1 MKKILLILLV
11 PAIAFGQK
19 TEQDSTAQK
28 LDEIVLSASPKTFT
42 NKNGNLKVDV
52 AHSIYQSVPSVLDLL
67 AKLPKVQISANR
79 EAVSIVGKG
88 EPLIYIDNAAAGIET
103 LNALAVDDIKSI
115 EIINNPLAKYEADG
129 KAVILIT
136 RKRSRREG
144 FQTSV
149 SQNASFKK
157 GSNWYQNLGT
167 SLKHGATEFRAN
179 GSFNSLHPWESNGNQ
194 YEIPGSGITS
204 EYLVEGFSR
213 RRQWL
218 YGGSIFTQFKGDDYL
233 SLSVNGRRQTD
244 DFRFHTMTE
253 NREGVTQNQ
262 IETVGNNES
271 RKDFMVAVLNYLNR
285 TSLGN
290 AGIFIG
296 AQYSRLGTPSV
307 VRSFNNYNDTQFAP
321 FVKTVQDFG
330 IGAFS
335 ARIDYDQK
343 CTDDIKLEA
352 GGLFSSAESTTN
364 VANANFEDNTDAQS
378 VYRLDEHIAAA
389 YLQLSGRAKK
399 INWSAG
405 IRAENT
411 DVLGQKRGEIHPSVA
426 KNYTTI
432 FPKAQLDFAIDSTK
446 TVTFNYAKS
455 ISRPDFSSIN
465 QGVTYINPYFVFT
478 GNVNLNPAISDELSV
493 NFQYKDKSLKMGY
506 YKTKDNVNYSF
517 LYDAAANLLTH
528 RPENFDHETTYSIEL
543 TAPFALRFWTST
555 SVTSVNISEV
565 EQKGAV
571 RMAVKPYVY
580 GYSNHQ
586 FALGKQWTFSV
597 TGWGLTKRY
606 QGILEHNAFFIVDLA
621 LAKTYKSWTFSVA
634 ANDLFRNMNFQE
646 KFRTA
651 AVSTTGNYY
660 VDAREFSAGIKY
672 SFGKM
677 KSSFAEKSVDENARR
692 IR

>member
-11 PAIAFGQK
+11 PAIGFGQK
-19 TEQDSTAQK
+19 TEKDSTAQK

-52 AHSIYQSVPSVLDLL
+52 ANSIYKSVPSVLDLL
-67 AKLPKVQISANR
+67 AKLPKVQVSANR

-88 EPLIYIDNAAAGIET
+88 EPLIYIDNAAASIKT
-103 LNALAVDDIKSI
+103 LNAMSVDDIKSV
-115 EIINNPLAKYEADG
+115 EIINNPSAKYEADG

-144 FQTSV
+144 FQTLV

-157 GSNWYQNLGT
+157 GSNWYQNLGA

-179 GSFNSLHPWESNGNQ
+179 GSFNNLHPWESNGNR
-194 YEIPGSGITS
+194 YTIPGADIIS
-204 EYLVEGFSR
+204 EYLVEGFSK

-233 SLSVNGRRQTD
+233 SLSVNGRRQAD
-244 DFRFHTMTE
+244 DFRFHTLTE
-253 NREGVTQNQ
+253 NKEGMAQNQ
-262 IETVGNNES
+262 IETVGNNDS
-271 RKDFMVAVLNYLNR
+271 RKDFMVAVLNYSNR
-285 TSLGN
+285 TSSGN

-296 AQYSRLGTPSV
+296 AQYSRLATPSV

-335 ARIDYDQK
+335 ARIDYDLK
-343 CTDDIKLEA
+343 YTDDIKLEA
-352 GGLFSSAESTTN
+352 GGLLSTAKSTTD
-364 VANANFEDNTDAQS
+364 VANVNFEENTDVLS
-378 VYRLDEHIAAA
+378 VYGLDEKIAAA
-389 YLQLSGRAKK
+389 YIQLSGRVKK
-399 INWSAG
+399 VNWSAG

-411 DVLGQKRGEIHPSVA
+411 NVLGQNRGESHPAVA

-446 TVTFNYAKS
+446 TVTLNYAKS
-455 ISRPDFSSIN
+455 ISRPDFSAIN
-465 QGVTYINPYFVFT
+465 QGITYINPYFVFT

-493 NFQYKDKSLKMGY
+493 NFQYKDKSLKIGY

-543 TAPFALRFWTST
+543 TAPFAYKFWTTTNVCSI
-555 SVTSVNISEV
+555 NISEV

-571 RMAVKPYVY
+571 KLAVKPYVY

-586 FALGKQWTFSV
+586 FALSKEWTFSV
-597 TGWGLTKRY
+597 TGWGFTKRY
-606 QGILEHNAFFIVDLA
+606 QGILENNAFFIADLA
-621 LAKTYKSWTFSVA
+621 LSKTYKSWTFSLA

-651 AVSTTGNYY
+651 AVSTTANYY

-672 SFGKM
+672 AFGKV
-677 KSSFAEKSVDENARR
+677 KSNFTEKSVDENARR